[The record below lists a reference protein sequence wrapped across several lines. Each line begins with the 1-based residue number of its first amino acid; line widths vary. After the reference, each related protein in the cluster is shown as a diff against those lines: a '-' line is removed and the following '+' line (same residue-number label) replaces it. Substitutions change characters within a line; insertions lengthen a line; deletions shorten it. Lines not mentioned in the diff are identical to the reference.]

1 MRSGCGVRG
10 ARFRGSRADVSAV
23 TDSPADCVDDLARV
37 DPAAPGWS
45 RRRRGR
51 GFSYYD
57 ERGEPLTDSGALA
70 RIRALAIPPAWREV
84 WISPVE
90 EGHIQAVG
98 TDDAGRRQ
106 YRYHEEWRRARDR
119 EKHQRVLALGRR
131 LPRVRREVAH
141 RLAERGLGPRR
152 VLAAAVRMLDVGVF
166 RAGGEEYAPSCE
178 DDEGS
183 FGLATLR
190 REHVRLRG
198 GKVLIDYVAKG
209 GIPRTVQLHDPL
221 LHRVVT
227 SLLRR
232 RGGGEELLAYRDGRG
247 WRDVRTSDLNDAV
260 KALAGRRFTCK
271 DLRTWNAT
279 VFAAVALAVQAAQ
292 GVPDTPRSRTR
303 LVAAAMRE
311 VADHLGNTPAV
322 ARASYVDPRLIEQFE
337 QGRTVLPALRRL
349 NPTQLSP
356 PDLSDDDTRAA
367 MEAAVIRLLRT

>member
-1 MRSGCGVRG
+1 
-10 ARFRGSRADVSAV
+10 VSA
-23 TDSPADCVDDLARV
+23 SADLVDDLTRV
-37 DPAAPGWS
+37 DPGAPGWS

-57 ERGEPLTDSGALA
+57 ERGRLLIDPEALA
-70 RIRALAIPPAWREV
+70 RIRALVIPPAWRDV
-84 WISPVE
+84 WISPLE
-90 EGHIQAVG
+90 DGHIQAVG

-106 YRYHEEWRRARDR
+106 YRYHDEWRRARDA
-119 EKHQRVLALGRR
+119 EKYQRVLALGRR

-141 RLAERGLGPRR
+141 RLAEPGLGQRR
-152 VLAAAVRMLDVGVF
+152 VLAAAVRMLDIGVF
-166 RAGGEEYAPSCE
+166 RAGGEEYAPSCD
-178 DDEGS
+178 DDEGT

-190 REHVRLRG
+190 REHVRLHRG
-198 GKVLIDYVAKG
+198 TVLIDYLAKG
-209 GIPRTVQLHDPL
+209 GIPRTVELHDRS
-221 LHRVVT
+221 LHRVMV

-232 RGGGEELLAYRDGRG
+232 RGGGDELLAYRDGRL

-260 KALAGRRFTCK
+260 KALAGRRYTCK

-279 VFAAVALAVQAAQ
+279 VFAAAALAVQAAD
-292 GVPDTPRSRTR
+292 GVPATSRGQAR

-349 NPTQLSP
+349 NGAAATSA
-356 PDLSDDDTRAA
+356 DLSDDGVRAA
-367 MEAAVIRLLRT
+367 VEAAVIRLLRT